1 MMNILNK
8 IKIDYSTYFLILLSL
23 LAGYIKIMFI
33 ILIIV
38 IVHELGHVFFF
49 YIFKIKVVKVVIYPY
64 GGVTFVDKKI
74 HERIYKDVLISLGG
88 IIFQVVLMGIFWLL
102 YRNNIIVHS
111 TLELSI
117 KYSLVIMIFNMLPI
131 IPLDGSKL
139 FLAVL
144 SKFVSFKKSYILMIL
159 ISVICLISFLLFNI
173 VYKLN
178 DIVIYIFLIFKLV
191 EVIKEFKYVM
201 NKFYL
206 ERVMYTH
213 YYNGIINYVEDIG
226 KLRIDKYY
234 FFREGK
240 RYVDE
245 KKYIMKK
252 RF

>member
-23 LAGYIKIMFI
+23 LAGYIKLMFI
-33 ILIIV
+33 VLIIV

-49 YIFKIKVVKVVIYPY
+49 YMFKIKVDKVIIYPY
-64 GGVTFVDKKI
+64 GGVTFVSKKI
-74 HERIYKDVLISLGG
+74 HERIYKDILISLGG
-88 IIFQVVLMGIFWLL
+88 IIFQILLMGLFWLL
-102 YRNNIIVHS
+102 YRNNYIVLS
-111 TLELSI
+111 TYEMGI

-131 IPLDGSKL
+131 IPLDGSKF
-139 FLAVL
+139 FLAIL
-144 SKFVSFKKSYILMIL
+144 SKFVSYKRSYMIMIL
-159 ISVICLISFLLFNI
+159 VSVISLGLFLLFNI

-178 DIVIYIFLIFKLV
+178 DMVIYIFLIFKLV

-206 ERVMYTH
+206 ERVMYNH
-213 YYNGIINYVEDIG
+213 YYNGIINDEADIS

-234 FFREGK
+234 FFRENKGYINERDYLK
-240 RYVDE
+240 R
-245 KKYIMKK
+245 K